1 MNRISRI
8 ALFGSSAL
16 LAAASLSVGGALAG
30 PATDSGGAAPADAG
44 KAVKPTKTQ
53 KAAIVKAWSKQ
64 DGGKA
69 YKGPLKCMKVQL
81 SASSR
86 TVAGLRS
93 NAQKYPKACT
103 EHAFDGAALLYG
115 SSQKW
120 FMLTE
125 GSAASKS
132 QCKAL
137 KNLVGADVWQDL
149 VAYADG
155 LGCQNLDTC
164 YGDSSPRSAA
174 GGVARRAG
182 VRVGSPQSAL
192 FPSPEC

>member
-1 MNRISRI
+1 MSGRP
-8 ALFGSSAL
+8 
-16 LAAASLSVGGALAG
+16 GGRPPG
-30 PATDSGGAAPADAG
+30 RSGGGSPADAG
-44 KAVKPTKTQ
+44 KAVKPTKAQ

-81 SASSR
+81 SASTKS
-86 TVAGLRS
+86 VAGLRS
-93 NAQKYPKACT
+93 NAERYPKSCT

-115 SSQKW
+115 SSKKW
-120 FMLTE
+120 FLLTE

-155 LGCQNLDTC
+155 LGCQNLPTC

-174 GGVARRAG
+174 GSVARRSG
-182 VRVGSPQSAL
+182 VRVGPGSPQSVM
-192 FPSPEC
+192 FPTPEC